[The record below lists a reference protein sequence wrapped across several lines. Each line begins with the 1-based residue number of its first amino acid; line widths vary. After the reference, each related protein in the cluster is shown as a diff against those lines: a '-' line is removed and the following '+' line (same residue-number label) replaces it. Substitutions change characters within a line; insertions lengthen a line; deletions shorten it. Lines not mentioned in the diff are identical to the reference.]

1 VPKIDLGVKQ
11 LCPACGAKFYDLHKR
26 PAQCPKCGNVFD
38 PDDETVKAKR
48 ARVARAPAA
57 FDPALDEEDE
67 EAAAKAKDE
76 DADEEEVEATPE
88 IDEVADEP
96 PLVVA
101 DEDDDSEAPK
111 ADEDLSDGF
120 TEGDLEDVEGA
131 DADDDDVPF
140 LEDDEDF
147 PDDELDEIVP
157 GEDED
162 DKA

>member
-1 VPKIDLGVKQ
+1 MPKIDLGVKQ

-26 PAQCPKCGNVFD
+26 PAQCPKCGNIFD
-38 PDDETVKAKR
+38 PDDESLKARR
-48 ARVARAPAA
+48 ARVVRAPATYDA
-57 FDPALDEEDE
+57 ALDEEDE
-67 EAAAKAKDE
+67 EAAAKVKED

-101 DEDDDSEAPK
+101 DEDEDADAPK

-140 LEDDEDF
+140 IEDDEDF

-162 DKA
+162 DKV